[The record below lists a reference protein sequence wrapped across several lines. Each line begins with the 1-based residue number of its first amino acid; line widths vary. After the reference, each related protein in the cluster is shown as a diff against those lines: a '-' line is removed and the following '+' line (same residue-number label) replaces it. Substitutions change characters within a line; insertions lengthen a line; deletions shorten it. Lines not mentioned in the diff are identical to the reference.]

1 MGGTFSKSEV
11 MPSVNGDFYPLR
23 IATLNADIDESINKK
38 SKINTM
44 IEYFMKPYNG
54 YHLDVICIQGIRNIL
69 ILKELLI
76 AFKQRVEKYNKKT
89 KNAKNKLTLEYFPDI
104 DTSNNTNDNNMYWST
119 NELEND
125 NLYYDKLMI
134 SRHSILQSADVPIGD
149 SKSDMFNNDADK
161 VMINTTTD
169 SDDVSNLCKYIQ
181 AVNLNIKGTFV
192 SIYNIELEDD
202 SIGISN
208 THERRKQIN
217 DIKKIIDMN
226 RLRSLS
232 DEVRQFTKDNTT
244 YIACNRDIHIVMGT
258 FHITKIKNGVLSSE
272 YNRMCTSLN
281 ALDTHGWIASLRKDK
296 RFYES
301 NVRFTKDAYTLL
313 ISKGITAHPDITTRS
328 YKLYDLHKVVIIN
341 SNIPRHIVD
350 MNQFTNYPEDTI
362 IMITKPEEHIYTNK
376 HSRTTFRRL
385 QSKSASTST
394 NQLIPKFK
402 NEPNNESVPIINIT
416 SDDTSVPLPTTTEN
430 IIVSNIESNIKSNA
444 ESNTDPDDSIEMI
457 DLMHKNKKTRPGILW
472 GSDDT
477 VNDIDASDNDANDAI
492 EHMLECKR
500 DPIKNGQGLKGSND
514 CPIKGGQGL
523 KKS

>member
-1 MGGTFSKSEV
+1 MGGIFSKNEV
-11 MPSVNGDFYPLR
+11 APPVSSGNGDFYPLR

-44 IEYFMKPYNG
+44 IEYFMKSYNG

-76 AFKQRVEKYNKKT
+76 AFKQRIEKYNKKA
-89 KNAKNKLTLEYFPDI
+89 KNGKNKLILEYFPDI

-125 NLYYDKLMI
+125 NLYYDKLII

-149 SKSDMFNNDADK
+149 TKSDMFNSDADK

-181 AVNLNIKGTFV
+181 VVNLNVKGTFV

-232 DEVRQFTKDNTT
+232 DEVRQFTKDDTT
-244 YIACNRDIHIVMGT
+244 YVACNRDIHIVMGT
-258 FHITKIKNGVLSSE
+258 FHINKIKNGVLSSE

-296 RFYES
+296 KFYES

-313 ISKGITAHPDITTRS
+313 ISKGITTHPDITTRS
-328 YKLYDLHKVVIIN
+328 YKLYDLHKVVIVN

-350 MNQFTNYPEDTI
+350 MNQFTNYPEDTT
-362 IMITKPEEHIYTNK
+362 IMITKPEEHKYTNK

-385 QSKSASTST
+385 QSKSTST
-394 NQLIPKFK
+394 HTIPKFK
-402 NEPNNESVPIINIT
+402 NEPINESVPIINII
-416 SDDTSVPLPTTTEN
+416 SDDTTVPLPTTTEN
-430 IIVSNIESNIKSNA
+430 ISVSNIENCNITVNVNVNVNS
-444 ESNTDPDDSIEMI
+444 DDNIEMV
-457 DLMHKNKKTRPGILW
+457 DLSRKKMKPSIFW

-492 EHMLECKR
+492 EYMLECNR
-500 DPIKNGQGLKGSND
+500 DPIKNGQRIDIEGR
-514 CPIKGGQGL
+514 
-523 KKS
+523 KS